1 MPWFK
6 KNLRQWL
13 NRFSLRAC
21 FLTLFFSGYSKKA
34 PGTIGS
40 LVALLL
46 GLPILIFSANTLF
59 LAAIL
64 IGLIA
69 IAQIDKE
76 EEESKIHDS
85 SYIVI
90 DELVGMWLAMAIS
103 GLSLAGVILSFI
115 FFRIYDITKPSLIGK
130 IDKEVK
136 GGLGVVADDALAGVL
151 AGLSVLLAI
160 NILGFFNIK
169 L

>member
-1 MPWFK
+1 MDK
-6 KNLRQWL
+6 
-13 NRFSLRAC
+13 FSLRAC

-59 LAAIL
+59 LGAIFV
-64 IGLIA
+64 GLIA

-76 EEESKIHDS
+76 EEETKRHDS

-103 GLSLAGVILSFI
+103 GLSLVGVVLSFI
-115 FFRIYDITKPSLIGK
+115 FFRIYDITKLSLIGK

-151 AGLSVLLAI
+151 AGLSALLVI
-160 NILGFFNIK
+160 HILGFFNIK

>member
-1 MPWFK
+1 MDK
-6 KNLRQWL
+6 
-13 NRFSLRAC
+13 FSLRAC

-46 GLPILIFSANTLF
+46 GLPVLIFSANTLF
-59 LAAIL
+59 LGAIF

-76 EEESKIHDS
+76 EEETKRHDS
-85 SYIVI
+85 SHIVI

-103 GLSLAGVILSFI
+103 GLSLAGVVLSFI

-151 AGLSVLLAI
+151 AGLSALLVI
-160 NILGFFNIK
+160 HILGFFNIK

>member
-1 MPWFK
+1 M
-6 KNLRQWL
+6 
-13 NRFSLRAC
+13 
-21 FLTLFFSGYSKKA
+21 
-34 PGTIGS
+34 
-40 LVALLL
+40 ALLL
-46 GLPILIFSANTLF
+46 GLPVLIFSANTLF
-59 LAAIL
+59 LGAVFV
-64 IGLIA
+64 GLIA
-69 IAQIDKE
+69 ITQIDKE
-76 EEESKIHDS
+76 EEETKRHDS

-103 GLSLAGVILSFI
+103 GLSLAGVVLSFI

-151 AGLSVLLAI
+151 AGLSALLVI
-160 NILGFFNIK
+160 HILGFFNIK

>member
-1 MPWFK
+1 MNK
-6 KNLRQWL
+6 
-13 NRFSLRAC
+13 FSLRAC

-46 GLPILIFSANTLF
+46 GLPVLIFSANTLF
-59 LAAIL
+59 LGAIF

-103 GLSLAGVILSFI
+103 GLSLAGVVLSFI

-151 AGLSVLLAI
+151 AGLSALLVI

>member
-1 MPWFK
+1 MNK
-6 KNLRQWL
+6 
-13 NRFSLRAC
+13 FSLRAC

-46 GLPILIFSANTLF
+46 GLPVLIFSANTLF
-59 LAAIL
+59 LAAVL

-69 IAQIDKE
+69 ISQIDKE

-103 GLSLAGVILSFI
+103 GLSLVGVVLSFI

-130 IDKEVK
+130 IDKEIK

-151 AGLSVLLAI
+151 AGLSTLLVI

>member
-1 MPWFK
+1 M
-6 KNLRQWL
+6 
-13 NRFSLRAC
+13 
-21 FLTLFFSGYSKKA
+21 
-34 PGTIGS
+34 
-40 LVALLL
+40 LL
-46 GLPILIFSANTLF
+46 GLPVLAFSANTLF
-59 LAAIL
+59 LGAVFV
-64 IGLIA
+64 GLIA

-76 EEESKIHDS
+76 EEETKRHDS

-103 GLSLAGVILSFI
+103 GLSLVGVVLSFI

-151 AGLSVLLAI
+151 AGLSALLVI
-160 NILGFFNIK
+160 HILGFFNIK

>member
-1 MPWFK
+1 M
-6 KNLRQWL
+6 
-13 NRFSLRAC
+13 
-21 FLTLFFSGYSKKA
+21 
-34 PGTIGS
+34 
-40 LVALLL
+40 LL
-46 GLPILIFSANTLF
+46 GLPVLIFSANTLF
-59 LAAIL
+59 LGAIF

-69 IAQIDKE
+69 ITQIDKE
-76 EEESKIHDS
+76 EEETKRHDS
-85 SYIVI
+85 SHIVI

-151 AGLSVLLAI
+151 AGLSALLVI
-160 NILGFFNIK
+160 HILGFFNIK

>member
-1 MPWFK
+1 MDK
-6 KNLRQWL
+6 
-13 NRFSLRAC
+13 FSLRAC

-59 LAAIL
+59 LGAVF

-76 EEESKIHDS
+76 EEESKRHDS

-103 GLSLAGVILSFI
+103 GLSLAGVVLSFI

-151 AGLSVLLAI
+151 AGLSALLVI
-160 NILGFFNIK
+160 HILGFFNIK

>member
-1 MPWFK
+1 MDK
-6 KNLRQWL
+6 
-13 NRFSLRAC
+13 FSIRAC

-46 GLPILIFSANTLF
+46 GLPVLIFSANTLF
-59 LAAIL
+59 LGAIF

-69 IAQIDKE
+69 ITQIDKE
-76 EEESKIHDS
+76 EEETKRHDS

-90 DELVGMWLAMAIS
+90 DELVGMWLAMAVS

-115 FFRIYDITKPSLIGK
+115 FFRIYDITKPSLIGR

-151 AGLSVLLAI
+151 AGLSALLVI
-160 NILGFFNIK
+160 SVLGFFNIK

>member
-1 MPWFK
+1 MDKF
-6 KNLRQWL
+6 N
-13 NRFSLRAC
+13 LRAC

-59 LAAIL
+59 LGAIFV
-64 IGLIA
+64 GLIA

-103 GLSLAGVILSFI
+103 GLSLVGVILSFI
-115 FFRIYDITKPSLIGK
+115 FFRIYDITKPSLIGR

-151 AGLSVLLAI
+151 AGLSALLVI
-160 NILGFFNIK
+160 HILGFFNIK
-169 L
+169 F

>member
-1 MPWFK
+1 MNK
-6 KNLRQWL
+6 
-13 NRFSLRAC
+13 FSLRAC

-46 GLPILIFSANTLF
+46 GLPVLIFSANTLF
-59 LAAIL
+59 LGAVF

-90 DELVGMWLAMAIS
+90 DELVGMWLSMAIS
-103 GLSLAGVILSFI
+103 GLSLAGVVLSFI

-151 AGLSVLLAI
+151 AGLSALLVI
-160 NILGFFNIK
+160 HILGFFNIK

>member
-1 MPWFK
+1 MDK
-6 KNLRQWL
+6 
-13 NRFSLRAC
+13 FSLRAC

-64 IGLIA
+64 VGLIA

-103 GLSLAGVILSFI
+103 GLSLAGMVLSFI

-151 AGLSVLLAI
+151 AGLSVLLVI

>member
-1 MPWFK
+1 M
-6 KNLRQWL
+6 
-13 NRFSLRAC
+13 
-21 FLTLFFSGYSKKA
+21 
-34 PGTIGS
+34 
-40 LVALLL
+40 LL

-59 LAAIL
+59 LGAIFV
-64 IGLIA
+64 GLIA
-69 IAQIDKE
+69 ITQIDKE
-76 EEESKIHDS
+76 EEESKIHDG

-151 AGLSVLLAI
+151 AGLSALLVI
-160 NILGFFNIK
+160 HILGFFNIK

>member
-1 MPWFK
+1 MDK
-6 KNLRQWL
+6 
-13 NRFSLRAC
+13 FSLRAC

-46 GLPILIFSANTLF
+46 GLPVLIFSANTLF
-59 LAAIL
+59 LGAIF

-69 IAQIDKE
+69 ITQIDKE
-76 EEESKIHDS
+76 EEETKRHDS

-103 GLSLAGVILSFI
+103 GLSLAGVVLSFI

-151 AGLSVLLAI
+151 AGLSALLVI
-160 NILGFFNIK
+160 HILGFFNIK
-169 L
+169 F

>member
-1 MPWFK
+1 M
-6 KNLRQWL
+6 
-13 NRFSLRAC
+13 
-21 FLTLFFSGYSKKA
+21 
-34 PGTIGS
+34 
-40 LVALLL
+40 LL

-59 LAAIL
+59 LAAIF

-103 GLSLAGVILSFI
+103 GLSLAGVVLSFI

-160 NILGFFNIK
+160 HILGFFNIK

>member
-1 MPWFK
+1 MNK
-6 KNLRQWL
+6 
-13 NRFSLRAC
+13 FSLRAC

-59 LAAIL
+59 LAAVL

-103 GLSLAGVILSFI
+103 GLSLAGVVLSFI
-115 FFRIYDITKPSLIGK
+115 FFRFYDITKPSLIGK

-151 AGLSVLLAI
+151 AGLSVLLVI

>member
-1 MPWFK
+1 M
-6 KNLRQWL
+6 
-13 NRFSLRAC
+13 
-21 FLTLFFSGYSKKA
+21 
-34 PGTIGS
+34 
-40 LVALLL
+40 ALLL
-46 GLPILIFSANTLF
+46 GLPVLAFSANTLF
-59 LAAIL
+59 LGAIFV
-64 IGLIA
+64 GLIA

-76 EEESKIHDS
+76 EEETKRHDS

-151 AGLSVLLAI
+151 AGLSALLVI
-160 NILGFFNIK
+160 HILGFFNIK
-169 L
+169 F

>member
-1 MPWFK
+1 MDK
-6 KNLRQWL
+6 
-13 NRFSLRAC
+13 FSLRAC

-46 GLPILIFSANTLF
+46 GLPVLIFSPNTLF
-59 LAAIL
+59 LGAVFV
-64 IGLIA
+64 GLIA

-103 GLSLAGVILSFI
+103 GLSLAGVVLSFI

-151 AGLSVLLAI
+151 AGLSTLLVI
-160 NILGFFNIK
+160 HILGFFNIK

>member
-1 MPWFK
+1 MDK
-6 KNLRQWL
+6 
-13 NRFSLRAC
+13 FSLRAC

-59 LAAIL
+59 LGAIF

-76 EEESKIHDS
+76 EETKRHDS

-103 GLSLAGVILSFI
+103 GLSLAGVVLSFI
-115 FFRIYDITKPSLIGK
+115 FFRIYDITKPSLIGR

-151 AGLSVLLAI
+151 AGLSTLLVI
-160 NILGFFNIK
+160 SILGFFNIK
-169 L
+169 F

>member
-1 MPWFK
+1 M
-6 KNLRQWL
+6 
-13 NRFSLRAC
+13 
-21 FLTLFFSGYSKKA
+21 
-34 PGTIGS
+34 
-40 LVALLL
+40 LL

-59 LAAIL
+59 LGAIFV
-64 IGLIA
+64 GLIA
-69 IAQIDKE
+69 ITQIDKE
-76 EEESKIHDS
+76 EEESKVHDS

-151 AGLSVLLAI
+151 AGLSALLVI
-160 NILGFFNIK
+160 HILGFFNIK

>member
-1 MPWFK
+1 MDK
-6 KNLRQWL
+6 
-13 NRFSLRAC
+13 FSLRAC

-46 GLPILIFSANTLF
+46 GLPVLIFSANTLF
-59 LAAIL
+59 LGAIFV
-64 IGLIA
+64 GLIA
-69 IAQIDKE
+69 ITQIDKE
-76 EEESKIHDS
+76 EEESKRHDS

-151 AGLSVLLAI
+151 AGLSALLVI

-169 L
+169 F

>member
-1 MPWFK
+1 MDK
-6 KNLRQWL
+6 
-13 NRFSLRAC
+13 FSLRAC

-59 LAAIL
+59 LGAIF

-76 EEESKIHDS
+76 EEETKRHDS

-103 GLSLAGVILSFI
+103 GLSLAGVVLSFI

-136 GGLGVVADDALAGVL
+136 GGLGVVADDILAGVL
-151 AGLSVLLAI
+151 AGLSALLVI
-160 NILGFFNIK
+160 HILGFFNIK

>member
-1 MPWFK
+1 M
-6 KNLRQWL
+6 
-13 NRFSLRAC
+13 
-21 FLTLFFSGYSKKA
+21 
-34 PGTIGS
+34 
-40 LVALLL
+40 LL

-59 LAAIL
+59 LAAVL

-69 IAQIDKE
+69 ITQIDKE

-103 GLSLAGVILSFI
+103 GLSLAGVVLSFI

>member
-1 MPWFK
+1 MDK
-6 KNLRQWL
+6 
-13 NRFSLRAC
+13 FSLRAC

-34 PGTIGS
+34 PGTVGS

-59 LAAIL
+59 LGAIF

-76 EEESKIHDS
+76 EEKSKIHDS

-103 GLSLAGVILSFI
+103 GLSLAGVVLSFI

-151 AGLSVLLAI
+151 AGLSVLLVI

>member
-1 MPWFK
+1 MDK
-6 KNLRQWL
+6 
-13 NRFSLRAC
+13 FSLRAC

-59 LAAIL
+59 LAAIFV
-64 IGLIA
+64 GLIA
-69 IAQIDKE
+69 ITQIDKE

-103 GLSLAGVILSFI
+103 GLSLAGVVLSFI

-151 AGLSVLLAI
+151 AGLSALLVI
-160 NILGFFNIK
+160 SILGFFNIK
-169 L
+169 F

>member
-1 MPWFK
+1 MDK
-6 KNLRQWL
+6 
-13 NRFSLRAC
+13 FSLRAC

-46 GLPILIFSANTLF
+46 GLPVLIFSANTLF
-59 LAAIL
+59 LGAIFV
-64 IGLIA
+64 GLIA
-69 IAQIDKE
+69 ITQIDKE
-76 EEESKIHDS
+76 EEETKRHDS
-85 SYIVI
+85 SHIVI

-103 GLSLAGVILSFI
+103 GLSLVGVVLSFI

-151 AGLSVLLAI
+151 AGLSVLLVI
-160 NILGFFNIK
+160 SILGFFNIK
-169 L
+169 F

>member
-1 MPWFK
+1 MDK
-6 KNLRQWL
+6 
-13 NRFSLRAC
+13 FSLRAC

-59 LAAIL
+59 LGAVFV
-64 IGLIA
+64 GLIA

-76 EEESKIHDS
+76 EEETKRHDS

-151 AGLSVLLAI
+151 AGLSVLLVI
-160 NILGFFNIK
+160 NVLGFFNIK
-169 L
+169 F

>member
-1 MPWFK
+1 MNK
-6 KNLRQWL
+6 
-13 NRFSLRAC
+13 FSLRAC

-46 GLPILIFSANTLF
+46 GLPVLIFSANTLF

-103 GLSLAGVILSFI
+103 GLSLAGVVLSFI
-115 FFRIYDITKPSLIGK
+115 FFRIYDITKPSFIGK

>member
-1 MPWFK
+1 M
-6 KNLRQWL
+6 
-13 NRFSLRAC
+13 
-21 FLTLFFSGYSKKA
+21 
-34 PGTIGS
+34 
-40 LVALLL
+40 LL

-59 LAAIL
+59 LGAVFV
-64 IGLIA
+64 GLIA

-76 EEESKIHDS
+76 EEETKRHDS

-103 GLSLAGVILSFI
+103 GLSLAGVVLSFI

-151 AGLSVLLAI
+151 AGLSALLVI

>member
-1 MPWFK
+1 MDK
-6 KNLRQWL
+6 
-13 NRFSLRAC
+13 FSLRAC

-46 GLPILIFSANTLF
+46 GLPVLIFSANTLF
-59 LAAIL
+59 LGAVF

-76 EEESKIHDS
+76 EEETKRHDS

-103 GLSLAGVILSFI
+103 GLSLAGVVLSFI

-151 AGLSVLLAI
+151 AGLSALLVI
-160 NILGFFNIK
+160 NVLGFFNIK
-169 L
+169 F

>member
-1 MPWFK
+1 MDK
-6 KNLRQWL
+6 
-13 NRFSLRAC
+13 FSLRAC

-46 GLPILIFSANTLF
+46 GLPVLIFSANTLF
-59 LAAIL
+59 LGAVFV
-64 IGLIA
+64 GLIA
-69 IAQIDKE
+69 ITQIDKE

-151 AGLSVLLAI
+151 AGLSALLVI
-160 NILGFFNIK
+160 SILGFFNIK

>member
-1 MPWFK
+1 MDK
-6 KNLRQWL
+6 
-13 NRFSLRAC
+13 FSLRAC

-59 LAAIL
+59 LGAVFV
-64 IGLIA
+64 GLIA

-76 EEESKIHDS
+76 EEETKRHDS

-103 GLSLAGVILSFI
+103 GLSLAGVVLSFI

-151 AGLSVLLAI
+151 AGLSALLVI

>member
-1 MPWFK
+1 MNK
-6 KNLRQWL
+6 
-13 NRFSLRAC
+13 FSLRAC

-59 LAAIL
+59 LAAVL

-69 IAQIDKE
+69 ITQIDKE

-130 IDKEVK
+130 IDKEIK

-151 AGLSVLLAI
+151 AGLSTLLVI

>member
-1 MPWFK
+1 MDK
-6 KNLRQWL
+6 
-13 NRFSLRAC
+13 FSLRAC

-59 LAAIL
+59 LGAIF

-69 IAQIDKE
+69 ITQIDKE
-76 EEESKIHDS
+76 EEETKRHDS

-103 GLSLAGVILSFI
+103 GLSVAGVVLSFI
-115 FFRIYDITKPSLIGK
+115 FFRVYDITKPSLIGR

-151 AGLSVLLAI
+151 AGLSALLVI
-160 NILGFFNIK
+160 NVLGFFNIK

>member
-1 MPWFK
+1 MDK
-6 KNLRQWL
+6 
-13 NRFSLRAC
+13 FSLRAC

-59 LAAIL
+59 LAAVL

-69 IAQIDKE
+69 ITQIDKE

-103 GLSLAGVILSFI
+103 GLSLAGVVLSFI

-151 AGLSVLLAI
+151 AGLSVLLVI

>member
-1 MPWFK
+1 MDKFG
-6 KNLRQWL
+6 
-13 NRFSLRAC
+13 LRAC

-59 LAAIL
+59 LGAVF

-103 GLSLAGVILSFI
+103 GLSLAGVVLSFI

-151 AGLSVLLAI
+151 AGLSALLVI

>member
-1 MPWFK
+1 MDK
-6 KNLRQWL
+6 
-13 NRFSLRAC
+13 FSLRAC

-46 GLPILIFSANTLF
+46 GLPVLIFSANTLF
-59 LAAIL
+59 LATIL

-69 IAQIDKE
+69 IVQIDKE

-90 DELVGMWLAMAIS
+90 DELVGMWLTMAIS
-103 GLSLAGVILSFI
+103 GLSLAGVVLSFI

-130 IDKEVK
+130 IDKEIK

-151 AGLSVLLAI
+151 AGLSVLLVI

>member
-1 MPWFK
+1 MDK
-6 KNLRQWL
+6 
-13 NRFSLRAC
+13 FSLRMC

-46 GLPILIFSANTLF
+46 GLPVLIFSANTLF
-59 LAAIL
+59 LGAIFV
-64 IGLIA
+64 GLIA

-76 EEESKIHDS
+76 EEETKRHDS

-103 GLSLAGVILSFI
+103 GLSLAGVVLSFI

-151 AGLSVLLAI
+151 AGLSALLVI
-160 NILGFFNIK
+160 HILGFFNIK